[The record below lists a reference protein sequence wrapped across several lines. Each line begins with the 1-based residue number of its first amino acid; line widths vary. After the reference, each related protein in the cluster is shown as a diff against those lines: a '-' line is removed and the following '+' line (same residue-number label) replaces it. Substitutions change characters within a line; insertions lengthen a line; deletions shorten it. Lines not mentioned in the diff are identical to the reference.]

1 MKARRDR
8 YRQAFLFASVN
19 DRSTEVLANI
29 LRGQAP
35 ELLKYTLQPHFVIT
49 VMERKLFSLSS
60 TCCEHIV
67 EMSRLFIGKVS
78 MGPNQIFPMVC
89 RNRAWSGHRT

>member
-19 DRSTEVLANI
+19 DRSTGVLANT

-35 ELLKYTLQPHFVIT
+35 ELLKYTLQPHFLIT
-49 VMERKLFSLSS
+49 AMERKLCSLSS
-60 TCCEHIV
+60 TCFEHMI
-67 EMSRLFIGKVS
+67 EMSCLLIGNVS
-78 MGPNQIFPMVC
+78 TGPNHVFSMAC
-89 RNRAWSGHRT
+89 RMRAWSGH